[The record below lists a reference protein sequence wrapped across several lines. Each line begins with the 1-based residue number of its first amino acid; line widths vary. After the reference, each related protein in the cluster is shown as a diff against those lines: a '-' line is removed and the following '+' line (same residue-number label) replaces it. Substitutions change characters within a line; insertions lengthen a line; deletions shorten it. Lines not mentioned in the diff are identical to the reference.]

1 MRIILVISDLRVGG
15 AETQVIAMARELSRR
30 GHAIAIYTLNN
41 NNPRAHELDGSGVRL
56 VADQKRMKL
65 DVSVILRLRRFLKDF
80 RSEIVHG
87 FLYDGDLYSRL
98 AVIGT
103 DIPVLNSERDD
114 NYTLTRV
121 QQLGFLLTR
130 RFADGLVANTHAGA
144 QFSGARFRLPPQ
156 NVHVVW
162 NGIDLAAVDARCEAS
177 RRDYKSEFFGSH
189 DIKLATLVGQ
199 IRPHK
204 DYLFALDVADV
215 LTRND
220 RSWRV
225 LFVGEH
231 SNATVAYAES
241 VMNRFQALGL
251 KDRAL
256 FAGLRRDAVEI
267 MHGSDVV
274 FSTSLHEGFPNV
286 VLEAMAAGTPVVSTD
301 YSDIRRIL
309 SEPWQVVD
317 NRDAAQMASIIIR
330 AHAVR
335 EHVKARQRAWVAEHV
350 PLVAAAS
357 CLESVYAR
365 YIKPVTTPKLV
376 RTTGNG

>member
-1 MRIILVISDLRVGG
+1 MRITLVISDLRVGG
-15 AETQVIAMARELSRR
+15 AETQVIAIARELSRR
-30 GHAIAIYTLNN
+30 GHAIAIYTLNS
-41 NNPRAHELDGSGVRL
+41 NNPRAHELDGSAVQL
-56 VADQKRMKL
+56 VSDQKRMKL
-65 DVSVILRLRRFLKDF
+65 DIAVILRLRRFLKDF
-80 RSEIVHG
+80 RAEIVHG

-114 NYTLTRV
+114 NYMLTGV

-130 RFADGLVANTHAGA
+130 RFADGLVANTYAGA
-144 QFSGARFRLPPQ
+144 QFSGARFRLPPH

-162 NGIDLAAVDARCEAS
+162 NGIDLAAVDARCKAS
-177 RRDYKSEFFGSH
+177 RRDYKSEFFGSQG
-189 DIKLATLVGQ
+189 IKLATLIGQ

-220 RSWRV
+220 PSWRV

-231 SNATVAYAES
+231 SHATAAYAES
-241 VMNRFQALGL
+241 VMSRFQALGL
-251 KDRAL
+251 KDRSL

-286 VLEAMAAGTPVVSTD
+286 VLEAMAARTPVVSTD

-309 SEPWQVVD
+309 PEPWQVVD
-317 NRDAAQMASIIIR
+317 SRDAARMASTIIR

-350 PLVAAAS
+350 PLTAAANR
-357 CLESVYAR
+357 LESVYSR
-365 YIKPVTTPKLV
+365 YIKPVTTPETCAHH
-376 RTTGNG
+376 R